1 VDTPASLIVPRAAKE
16 KCVTIG
22 VRKQGRR
29 PRVRGGKKLA
39 RPVRAGFAW
48 ISARIPIGLRDTI
61 ARLAA
66 SPSERRSVSSMIE
79 LLLEEALR
87 ARGVEIRQEPDGQA
101 DE

>member
-1 VDTPASLIVPRAAKE
+1 MRASLIVPRAAKE

-22 VRKQGRR
+22 VKKQGRR
-29 PRVRGGKKLA
+29 PRARGGDKLA

-48 ISARIPIGLRDTI
+48 ISARIPIEVRDTI
-61 ARLAA
+61 ARLAT
-66 SPSERRSVSSMIE
+66 SERRSTSSMIE

-87 ARGVEIRQEPDGQA
+87 ARGVEIRQEPNGPA